1 MEKRISIT
9 PRKGLLLVK
18 PEWQRKFAEEA
29 AEVLMAEGR
38 YSEMM
43 SRISG
48 ITLADLSGEQ
58 DAVPPGK
65 TTRQRKTKAALTVAM
80 SPIVPVPEPEIVAK
94 PEVDTEPVTV
104 IIPSKKTDESCK
116 GQLGLNFDMAVGSQ

>member
-29 AEVLMAEGR
+29 AEVLISEGR

-58 DAVPPGK
+58 DAVPLGK
-65 TTRQRKTKAALTVAM
+65 TTRERKPKAALTVTLP
-80 SPIVPVPEPEIVAK
+80 PIVSVPEPEIMPV
-94 PEVDTEPVTV
+94 PEPKYEPDTGPDAV
-104 IIPSKKTDESCK
+104 IVHSKKTDDSGK
-116 GQLGLNFDMAVGSQ
+116 DQLGLNF

>member
-1 MEKRISIT
+1 M
-9 PRKGLLLVK
+9 VK

-29 AEVLMAEGR
+29 AEVLMSEGR

-65 TTRQRKTKAALTVAM
+65 TTKQRKPNAAVTVTL
-80 SPIVPVPEPEIVAK
+80 PIVSVPEPEIVHELE
-94 PEVDTEPVTV
+94 PNTEPATFKM
-104 IIPSKKTDESCK
+104 PSKKTEDSSK
-116 GQLGLNFDMAVGSQ
+116 DQLGLNF